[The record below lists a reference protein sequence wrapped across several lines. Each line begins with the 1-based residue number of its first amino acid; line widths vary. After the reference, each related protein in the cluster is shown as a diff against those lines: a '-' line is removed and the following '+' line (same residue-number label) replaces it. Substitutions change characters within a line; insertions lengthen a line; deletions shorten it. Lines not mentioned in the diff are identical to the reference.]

1 MKSKPSIKSLI
12 VESHKFAMENAALAI
27 HFAMPLLIPLVALIL
42 LINIGGYF
50 WDGFG
55 LLNLAAFYFWGCF
68 VLAWHRS
75 FLLTPRSEHI
85 VNPYALKPGE
95 GKFIASI
102 FGLWLAPIVVGFV
115 GGLIMGLGTGIAKTA
130 AMPFIALLAILIG
143 GGLFI
148 AGMLVVLR
156 WFFILPARSVN
167 APVSLKEAKQIS
179 RGLLWRFIAA
189 GSLVFLGIFLALFP
203 VLFTMY
209 LMLGRFVGVDSLA
222 FAIGETILLHI
233 PSIPVTFY
241 ILAMNVGI
249 LSRLYQWAVQERG

>member
-55 LLNLAAFYFWGCF
+55 LLNLATFYFWGCF

-85 VNPYALKPGE
+85 VNPYAIKPVE

-102 FGLWLAPIVVGFV
+102 FCFWLAPNVVGF
-115 GGLIMGLGTGIAKTA
+115 GAGFIMGLG
-130 AMPFIALLAILIG
+130 P
-143 GGLFI
+143 
-148 AGMLVVLR
+148 
-156 WFFILPARSVN
+156 
-167 APVSLKEAKQIS
+167 
-179 RGLLWRFIAA
+179 
-189 GSLVFLGIFLALFP
+189 
-203 VLFTMY
+203 
-209 LMLGRFVGVDSLA
+209 
-222 FAIGETILLHI
+222 
-233 PSIPVTFY
+233 
-241 ILAMNVGI
+241 
-249 LSRLYQWAVQERG
+249 